1 MNKKTR
7 PSFGWWIEQGAT
19 TTWEQWDGS
28 GSRNHPMFGGAI
40 TWFYRE
46 LAGMNT
52 DPLLPG
58 YRNIIFKPRPAGDV
72 TFASY
77 SNETPNGMA
86 AVSWKKNAGS
96 FKLDI
101 KVPVGSTAT
110 VYVPALKAKNV
121 TESGKKINDKG
132 GVSFQK
138 MENGYAVFTTGSG
151 DYSFDSQL

>member
-1 MNKKTR
+1 
-7 PSFGWWIEQGAT
+7 
-19 TTWEQWDGS
+19 
-28 GSRNHPMFGGAI
+28 MFGGAI

-52 DPLLPG
+52 DPLQPG
-58 YRNIIFKPRPAGDV
+58 YRNIIFKPQPAGDV

-77 SNETPNGMA
+77 SNDTPNGLA
-86 AVSWKKNAGS
+86 AISWKKNVDS

-110 VYVPALKAKNV
+110 VYVPALNAKYV
-121 TESGKKINDKG
+121 TESDKKISDKS

-138 MENGYAVFTTGSG
+138 MENGYAIFTVGSG
-151 DYSFDSQL
+151 EYLFDSRL